1 MFILYRIPSKSTGQW
16 YFIWIMTI
24 LLQWT
29 RRRYWV
35 WVTQGEYT
43 LFRVT
48 QEWIG
53 QDVSLWVTLWM
64 EPGTGVLYRAP
75 AALTAL
81 RVSSNYKYILF
92 LYQHSQR
99 VNVTCFYAPIATAQM
114 YYIGPSLKLIRKTYC
129 YKKKIRIAHANMS
142 PTN

>member
-1 MFILYRIPSKSTGQW
+1 MFILYRIPSKSTGQL

-92 LYQHSQR
+92 FISTQSTSQR
-99 VNVTCFYAPIATAQM
+99 NMLLCSYSNCSNVLYWPIF
-114 YYIGPSLKLIRKTYC
+114 
-129 YKKKIRIAHANMS
+129 KINTKDILL
-142 PTN
+142 

>member
-35 WVTQGEYT
+35 WVTRGEYT

-92 LYQHSQR
+92 FISTQSTSQR
-99 VNVTCFYAPIATAQM
+99 NMLLCSYSNCSNVLYWPIF
-114 YYIGPSLKLIRKTYC
+114 
-129 YKKKIRIAHANMS
+129 KINTKDILL
-142 PTN
+142 

>member
-92 LYQHSQR
+92 FISTQSTSQR
-99 VNVTCFYAPIATAQM
+99 NMLLCSYSNCSNVLYWPIF
-114 YYIGPSLKLIRKTYC
+114 
-129 YKKKIRIAHANMS
+129 KINTKDILL
-142 PTN
+142 

>member
-16 YFIWIMTI
+16 YFKWTMTI
-24 LLQWT
+24 LLQRT

-92 LYQHSQR
+92 FISTQSTSQR
-99 VNVTCFYAPIATAQM
+99 NMLLCSYSNCSVLYWPIF
-114 YYIGPSLKLIRKTYC
+114 
-129 YKKKIRIAHANMS
+129 KINTKDILL
-142 PTN
+142 

>member
-16 YFIWIMTI
+16 YFKWIMTI
-24 LLQWT
+24 LLQST
-29 RRRYWV
+29 RLRYWV

-92 LYQHSQR
+92 ISTQSTSQR
-99 VNVTCFYAPIATAQM
+99 NMLLCSYSNCSNVSYWPIF
-114 YYIGPSLKLIRKTYC
+114 
-129 YKKKIRIAHANMS
+129 KINTKDILL
-142 PTN
+142 

>member
-16 YFIWIMTI
+16 YFKWIMTI
-24 LLQWT
+24 LLQST
-29 RRRYWV
+29 RLRYWV

-92 LYQHSQR
+92 FISTQSTSQR
-99 VNVTCFYAPIATAQM
+99 NMLLCSYNNCSNVLYWPIF
-114 YYIGPSLKLIRKTYC
+114 
-129 YKKKIRIAHANMS
+129 KINTKNILL
-142 PTN
+142 